1 MHARCSRL
9 VSCDQP
15 GDRVLWIAVAGVD
28 ANWPLTGRQEEV
40 ELIKSVC
47 DGSGVLLSGAA
58 GVGKTRLLREA
69 IELARKAGRAIELV
83 AATRAGARVPLSA
96 VSHLLAPDSVD
107 RRPDGLFRLAA
118 LRLLQRW
125 QGTQVVLA
133 VDDAHLLDDGSAALV
148 HYLCAHRHV
157 TLVATARSGE
167 PGPDAVTALWKD
179 GLVKRFEVPLL
190 NDSAI
195 DQLLDHA
202 LDGQLVEPARTALRD
217 LVAGNPLYLRELLFD
232 GAESGALWRGD
243 GVWQWRGS
251 LRGARRI
258 HDLVEARLRA
268 CGAPARTVVE
278 LVACGE
284 PIPLALLDSE
294 PGLDAAERAGLLELD
309 HDRLV
314 VRLAHPIYGEVLRA
328 NLGPIRLREIHREL
342 AERLAATPLHGRDDL
357 LRLATWQLAGGLDPA
372 VPILLPAARHALA
385 RHDFTLAERL
395 ARAAMAADAPG
406 ARTLLAEALHWQGRH
421 DDSMAVLS
429 TVPAD
434 PAEHGRWLVARARN
448 LYFGMSRLT
457 EAIDEVA
464 AAGPAIRVDNPAV
477 GSMQALMLTSDGRCE
492 QALEIALEVL
502 GNETAPLDTR
512 LWSATAAVNACGL
525 LGRTGQALLLAEH
538 ALRLADEPVLAV
550 PHLRMAQANSMLI
563 AGRLRDARAA
573 AEQGYQEAAQIGDSG
588 LVAWWAS
595 LRASVAQVQGDLVT
609 AVASLREAVAIDEEH
624 DPIGHSRHHL
634 TMLAGVLAM
643 GGNVTEAQACL
654 RRAEELDV
662 AIPRVL
668 MPQAEKNRAWVAAAA
683 GELSTAAEIALRGA
697 SLAREAELPYLEAS
711 LLYDA
716 VRHGHVNRVHDRII
730 ELACD
735 VESELVLAYATAA
748 TARAHGDGA
757 GLEAAA
763 AAFEELDAPLPAVE
777 CLRMAG
783 AAYRAGGQSRRAN
796 ATTERAR
803 LVAARN
809 KLSGVSADD
818 PTLLLTQRE
827 REIALLAARPSTSKD
842 IARDLRLSVRT
853 VNNHLARVYAKL
865 GVSGRAELAAL
876 LG

>member
-1 MHARCSRL
+1 M
-9 VSCDQP
+9 
-15 GDRVLWIAVAGVD
+15 AVN
-28 ANWPLTGRQEEV
+28 ANWPLTGRQDEI
-40 ELIKSVC
+40 ELIKSVSE
-47 DGSGVLLSGAA
+47 GNGVLLSGAA

-83 AATRAGARVPLSA
+83 AATRAGAHVPLSA
-96 VSHLLAPDSVD
+96 VSHLLSPDSVD

-167 PGPDAVTALWKD
+167 AAPDAVTALWKD
-179 GLVKRFEVPLL
+179 GLVRRFEVPLL
-190 NDSAI
+190 NDNAI
-195 DQLLDHA
+195 DELLDHA

-232 GAESGALWRGD
+232 GADSGALSRGD

-268 CGAPARTVVE
+268 CGEAARTVVE

-284 PIPLALLDSE
+284 PIPLALLNSE
-294 PGLDAAERAGLLELD
+294 RGLDAAERAGLLELD
-309 HDRLV
+309 DDGLA

-328 NLGPIRLREIHREL
+328 NLGPIRLREIHRDL
-342 AERLAATPLHGRDDL
+342 AERLAATELTGRDDL
-357 LRLATWQLAGGLDPA
+357 LRLATWQLAGGLQPDA
-372 VPILLPAARHALA
+372 PILAARHALA

-395 ARAAMAADAPG
+395 AKAELSAPG

-429 TVPAD
+429 RGPAD

-448 LYFGMSRLT
+448 LYFGMSRLS

-464 AAGPAIRVDNPAV
+464 AADPAIKVDNPAV
-477 GSMQALMLTSDGRCE
+477 DSVQALMLMADGRCE
-492 QALEIALEVL
+492 QALDIALEVL
-502 GNETAPLDTR
+502 GNENAPLDTR

-538 ALRLADEPVLAV
+538 ALRLVKEPVLAV

-563 AGRLRDARAA
+563 AGKLRDARAA
-573 AEQGYQEAAQIGDSG
+573 AEQGYQEAAQIGDRG
-588 LVAWWAS
+588 LVSWWAS

-624 DPIGHSRHHL
+624 DPIGHSKHHL

-643 GGNVTEAQACL
+643 GGNVAEAQACL
-654 RRAEELDV
+654 RRAEEMDV

-697 SLAREAELPYLEAS
+697 ALAREAELPYLEAS

-716 VRHGHVNRVHDRII
+716 VRHGYVNRVHDRII
-730 ELACD
+730 DLAVD

-748 TARAHGDGA
+748 TARAHNDGA

-777 CLRMAG
+777 CLRMAV
-783 AAYRAGGQSRRAN
+783 AAYRASGQSRRAN
-796 ATTERAR
+796 ATSERAR
-803 LVAARN
+803 LVAVRN
-809 KLSGVSADD
+809 KLSGVPADD

-827 REIALLAARPSTSKD
+827 REIALLAARRSTSKD
-842 IARDLRLSVRT
+842 IARDLQLSVRT

-865 GVSGRAELAAL
+865 GVSGRAELAEL